1 MPEHP
6 RKHGQAPTETI
17 GACSSPSPRS
27 RASHSSSAP
36 SWSWRWKRIG
46 VVAPRGWDF
55 KDATEAR
62 YGSVIAGNWTP
73 PIENNNPAVV
83 GGTVDEGPYWPGRL
97 Q

>member
-1 MPEHP
+1 MLLTVAKVA
-6 RKHGQAPTETI
+6 RIAFLVGAVLVLAVETYRRRRT
-17 GACSSPSPRS
+17 ARL
-27 RASHSSSAP
+27 
-36 SWSWRWKRIG
+36 
-46 VVAPRGWDF
+46 DF